1 MRDVDALAVDRDV
14 AVIDELAGR
23 ERGRHELHAVD
34 DGIEPALQ
42 ELDQVL
48 AGIAAAARRL
58 FIESAELALAEIG
71 VVALQLLL
79 RHELRPEI
87 GRLLAALPV
96 LARTI
101 VAAIERALRPA
112 PEIDVEA
119 AVDLVLG
126 TFSLAHLA
134 DPVG

>member
-1 MRDVDALAVDRDV
+1 AF
-14 AVIDELAGR
+14 
-23 ERGRHELHAVD
+23 
-34 DGIEPALQ
+34 Q

-58 FIESAELALAEIG
+58 FIEPAELALAEIG

-79 RHELRPEI
+79 RHQLRPEI